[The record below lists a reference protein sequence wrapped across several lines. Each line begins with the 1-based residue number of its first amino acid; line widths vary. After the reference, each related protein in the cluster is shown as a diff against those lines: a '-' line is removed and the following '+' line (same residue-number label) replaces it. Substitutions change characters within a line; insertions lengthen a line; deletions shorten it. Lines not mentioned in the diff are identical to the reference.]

1 VRIIR
6 AAKELD
12 LRTVAVFSDADKESL
27 AVRLDGRADIP
38 AWRQATR
45 IPASSSLSR

>member
-38 AWRQATR
+38 AC
-45 IPASSSLSR
+45 SSLSR